1 MKVLVTGATG
11 FIGGNLAR
19 ELWQRGYEVKALARP
34 GSNQLTIE
42 DTGIEVSPGDLLEP
56 ESVERA
62 MRGCQAVFHCAA
74 AYTFWTRDPAS
85 IYRTN
90 VEGTRIVLEAARRA
104 GVERV
109 VYTSTVSTIGIPP
122 TPPLGKGG
130 GISLFRRP
138 AGQDPAEREGPL
150 TQVPL
155 RPVSDGKG
163 RLALG
168 DEDTEVD
175 PHHLVGNYKKSK
187 FMAEQVALQ
196 MAGEGLPVV
205 VVNPTAPIGPWDVK
219 PTPTG
224 RIVLDFLKGR
234 IPAYVDAGMNLV
246 DVTDVAVGHILAL
259 EKGVPGQ
266 RYLLGRC
273 NLSLKE
279 VFALLQQV
287 SGRPAPRWKVPH
299 WLALG
304 AGYVDQLVEGV
315 VLRREPRIPVE
326 GLKIARRPMYVSCRK
341 AVEQLGLPQ
350 TPVEAAMEKSIH
362 WFTRHGYV

>member
-19 ELWQRGYEVKALARP
+19 ELWQRGYEVTALARP
-34 GSNQLTIE
+34 GSNRLTIE
-42 DTGIEVSPGDLLEP
+42 DTGIEVAPGDLLEP

-62 MRGCQAVFHCAA
+62 MQGCQAVFHCAA

-90 VEGTRIVLEAARRA
+90 VEGTRIVLEAARKA

-109 VYTSTVSTIGIPP
+109 VYTSTVATIGIPP
-122 TPPLGKGG
+122 APPLGK
-130 GISLFRRP
+130 
-138 AGQDPAEREGPL
+138 AGEAGL
-150 TQVPL
+150 
-155 RPVSDGKG
+155 G
-163 RLALG
+163 LG

-175 PHHLVGNYKKSK
+175 HHHLVGNYKKSK
-187 FMAEQVALQ
+187 FQAEQVALQ

-246 DVTDVAVGHILAL
+246 DVSDVAVGHILAW
-259 EKGVPGQ
+259 EKGIPGQ
-266 RYLLGRC
+266 RYLLGHR

-279 VFALLQQV
+279 VFDLLQTV
-287 SGRPAPRWKVPH
+287 SGRPAPRWKAPH
-299 WLALG
+299 WLALA

-350 TPVEAAMEKSIH
+350 TPVEAALEKSIH